1 MRRLFRLLAICLPFA
16 AALAAPPTF
25 WLRNNGAWEGVARVS
40 RTSPGYSLGTIH
52 VTTNGL
58 ARVSDTNV
66 VETGTAEVVYESRGI
81 RNGQAFVRTNFLAIS
96 IVLLAEYTN
105 TIAHLEDH
113 TLLRVTEH
121 SQPETNI
128 TSRFVQ
134 TSLPGRLGL
143 PQSVLVGLPYTDL
156 LDPLPLDYPETYI
169 HVRTGFDGYIHF
181 RFDEAD
187 GRMTIRRLFPEK
199 LPYERKTNI
208 RVIDGDHAHGGV

>member
-1 MRRLFRLLAICLPFA
+1 MRRLAYLLAACLPF

-25 WLRNNGAWEGVARVS
+25 WLRNDGAWEGVARVS
-40 RTSPGYSLGTIH
+40 RTSPGYSLGTLHI
-52 VTTNGL
+52 TTNAL
-58 ARVSDTNV
+58 VRVPETNV

-81 RNGQAFVRTNFLAIS
+81 RNGQAFVRTNSLAIP

-105 TIAHLEDH
+105 TVAHGEGQ

-121 SQPETNI
+121 SLPATNI
-128 TSRFVQ
+128 TSRTVQ

-143 PQSVLVGLPYTDL
+143 PHSVLVNLPYTDL

-169 HVRTGFDGYIHF
+169 HIRTGFDGYIHF

-187 GRMTIRRLFPEK
+187 GRMTIKRLLPEK
-199 LPYERKTNI
+199 LPYERKPKVQI
-208 RVIDGDHAHGGV
+208 IDGPHAHGGV